1 MKRVGEF
8 EIYYLNRNR
17 LDSSERRMG
26 KEDWGKPATFESWH
40 KACDSIAAKLVA
52 ESAENIDEAVAV
64 DAKTTRILARFSSED
79 LDPGNED
86 DLNRSD
92 SDSSKESVRAWN
104 TVHFNKPT
112 DESETLIYENRNIV
126 DFHWEM
132 PDGARRDVPFRL
144 TLLERN
150 AESNPICM
158 TILTE
163 MQKLRD
169 MFGSPFSGR

>member
-8 EIYYLNRNR
+8 NIYYPRALK
-17 LDSSERRMG
+17 LDVAERRIG
-26 KEDWGKPATFESWH
+26 KEDWGNPDTFESWH
-40 KACDSIAAKLVA
+40 KACDSISDRMNQA
-52 ESAENIDEAVAV
+52 ESAREAIAV
-64 DAKTTRILARFSSED
+64 DAKSNRILVRFSQSD
-79 LDPGNED
+79 LDPGNDD
-86 DLNRSD
+86 DLDRNGSEA
-92 SDSSKESVRAWN
+92 SSESARIWN
-104 TVHFNKPT
+104 TVHFNKPQ
-112 DESETLIYENRNIV
+112 DGETLIYENRNIV

-132 PDGARRDVPFRL
+132 PNGARRDVPFRL

-169 MFGSPFSGR
+169 MFGHPFSGR